1 MKKWLL
7 RKLREESEKILGKEK
22 TEEIINETVEKVLKE
37 TKPKK
42 TIRKKNK

>member
-7 RKLREESEKILGKEK
+7 RKLREESEKVLGKEK
-22 TEEIINETVEKVLKE
+22 TEEIINETVKNVLNE

-42 TIRKKNK
+42 TTRKKNK